1 MFQAMIHFSPTD
13 LQAMALSARVAFSA
27 TLVSIP
33 FGFAVAYVLVFSPLP
48 GKSLLSGLISLPLVL
63 PPVVVGYLLLLSF
76 GNHGW
81 LGEWLADMGIHIIFT
96 WKAAVIA
103 SMVIGFPLLVRS
115 ISIGMEDIDDR
126 LIQASRTLGARWYD
140 TLFTVILPLSA
151 RAIVAGATLMFAR
164 SLGEFGAT
172 IVLAGNIPGVTQTIP
187 LAIFDYTSTPGGD
200 RMALGLCLVS
210 IGLALTVLIFNEGLI
225 KRFRRGAHR

>member
-1 MFQAMIHFSPTD
+1 MIAFSPTD
-13 LQAMALSARVAFSA
+13 VQAMALSARVAFTA

-33 FGFAVAYVLVFSPLP
+33 FGFAAAYLLVFSRLP
-48 GKSLLSGLISLPLVL
+48 GKPLLNGMVSLPLVL
-63 PPVVVGYLLLLSF
+63 PPVVVGYLLLLSL

-81 LGEWLADMGIHIIFT
+81 LGAMLADMGIRIIFT

-103 SMVIGFPLLVRS
+103 SMVVGFPLLVRS
-115 ISIGMEDIDDR
+115 ICIGMEEIDDS

-151 RAIVAGATLMFAR
+151 RAILAGATLMFAR

-210 IGLALTVLIFNEGLI
+210 IGLALTVLIFNEGMI
-225 KRFRRGAHR
+225 RRFKRGHRP